1 MLHDTSYSVVTAFLD
16 FFYLLFAVN
25 PCDIRS
31 RFQTSSGV
39 DLLQLT
45 RKVNIKNTVIVKQI
59 DRIIA
64 TYY

>member
-1 MLHDTSYSVVTAFLD
+1 MVTAFLD

-25 PCDIRS
+25 PSDIRG
-31 RFQTSSGV
+31 RFRASSGV

-59 DRIIA
+59 DHIIA